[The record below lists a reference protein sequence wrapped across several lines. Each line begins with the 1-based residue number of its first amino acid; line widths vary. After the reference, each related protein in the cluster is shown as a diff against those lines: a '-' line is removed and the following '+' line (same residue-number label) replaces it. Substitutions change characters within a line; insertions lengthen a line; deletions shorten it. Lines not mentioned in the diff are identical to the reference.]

1 MLQGDEAFRVLD
13 RFVVQEGSNI
23 FREGSGGMRAYVVE
37 SGSGEILW
45 EIEGER
51 VVYATIGEGE
61 IFGEMALVGKSF
73 WTADATANEAT
84 VCIVINGMTFQ
95 KELCQTDSVLAG
107 LVGVVV
113 SNIRSLH
120 QNHLSRRCCQIK
132 GPRV

>member
-1 MLQGDEAFRVLD
+1 M
-13 RFVVQEGSNI
+13 VQEGSNI
-23 FREGSGGMRAYVVE
+23 FREGYGGMRAYVVE

-120 QNHLSRRCCQIK
+120 QNNLSRRCCHIK